1 LPEKNKE
8 KVKMFEKL
16 NKMNFEIA
24 EAHCDGPCGVYD
36 PAQARIEAESVLQ
49 LTKKILDLK
58 LPEGDDAKAHAAYH
72 NTLTRFI
79 TIKEDRA
86 EMTKHHLLVLWT
98 DYFKPAHLE
107 KYPDLHEIFWKA
119 AKACSSCKQEVSLEH
134 AEELMGYIKRVH
146 EIFWETKNKDVAW
159 YTAS

>member
-1 LPEKNKE
+1 
-8 KVKMFEKL
+8 MFDKWRNAE
-16 NKMNFEIA
+16 FEIA

-58 LPEGDDAKAHAAYH
+58 RPGGDDDKANAAYA
-72 NTLTRFI
+72 NTIARFV
-79 TIKEDRA
+79 TIKEERA
-86 EMTKHHLLVLWT
+86 EMAKHHLLVLWT

-107 KYPDLHEIFWKA
+107 KYPDLHETFWNA

-134 AEELMGYIKRVH
+134 AEELMDAIKKVH
-146 EIFWETKNKDVAW
+146 EMFWDSKGKDVAW

>member
-1 LPEKNKE
+1 
-8 KVKMFEKL
+8 MFDNLFDTK
-16 NKMNFEIA
+16 NFEIA
-24 EAHCDGPCGVYD
+24 EAHCDAPCGVYD

-58 LPEGDDAKAHAAYH
+58 TPEGGDAQAHAAYH

-79 TIKEDRA
+79 AIKEARA
-86 EMTKHHLLVLWT
+86 DLAKHHLLVLWS

-107 KYPDLHEIFWKA
+107 KYPDLHETFWNA
-119 AKACSSCKQEVSLEH
+119 AKLCSACKQEVSLEH
-134 AEELMGYIKRVH
+134 AEELMAAIKKIH
-146 EIFWETKNKDVAW
+146 GMFWESKGKEVPY

>member
-1 LPEKNKE
+1 
-8 KVKMFEKL
+8 MFEKL

-58 LPEGDDAKAHAAYH
+58 RPEGGDAKAHAAFH

-79 TIKEDRA
+79 TIKEARA
-86 EMTKHHLLVLWT
+86 ELAKHHLLVLWT

-134 AEELMGYIKRVH
+134 AEELMAYCKQVH
-146 EIFWETKNKDVAW
+146 EIFWETKGKDVTY

>member
-1 LPEKNKE
+1 
-8 KVKMFEKL
+8 MFDKL
-16 NKMNFEIA
+16 NKLNFETA

-58 LPEGDDAKAHAAYH
+58 RPEGDDAKAHAAYQ

-79 TIKEDRA
+79 AIKEERA
-86 EMTKHHLLVLWT
+86 DLAKHHLLVLWS
-98 DYFKPAHLE
+98 DYFKPSHLE
-107 KYPDLHEIFWKA
+107 KFPDLHETFWNA
-119 AKACSSCKQEVSLEH
+119 AKLCSSCKQEVSLEH
-134 AEELMGYIKRVH
+134 AQELMDAIKKVH
-146 EIFWETKNKDVAW
+146 EMFWSSKDRDVAW

>member
-1 LPEKNKE
+1 
-8 KVKMFEKL
+8 MFEKL

>member
-1 LPEKNKE
+1 
-8 KVKMFEKL
+8 MFDKWS
-16 NKMNFEIA
+16 NAAFEIA

-36 PAQARIEAESVLQ
+36 PSQARIEAESVLQ

-58 LPEGDDAKAHAAYH
+58 MPDGGDAKASAAYQ

-86 EMTKHHLLVLWT
+86 ELAKHHLLVLWT

-107 KYPDLHEIFWKA
+107 KYPNLHDLFWKS
-119 AKACSSCKQEVSLEH
+119 AKLCSACKQEVSLEH
-134 AEELMGYIKRVH
+134 AQELMDNIKQVH
-146 EIFWETKNKDVAW
+146 EIFWATKDKDVAW
-159 YTAS
+159 FTAS